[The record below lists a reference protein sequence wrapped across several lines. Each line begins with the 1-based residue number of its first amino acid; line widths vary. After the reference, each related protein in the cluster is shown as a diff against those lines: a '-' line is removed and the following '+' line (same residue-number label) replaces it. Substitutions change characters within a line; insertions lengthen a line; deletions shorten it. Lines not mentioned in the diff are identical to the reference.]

1 MKYYFTWH
9 DIEDNFEEN
18 RCSWP
23 ETWIDVQVY
32 SDSVEIYQNRDKPQK
47 SDMQYLKDIFGRN
60 YSMEKNTLLIDFT
73 ETSLDIIFQFDDSPK
88 AEKKYAPLFRDIYFQ
103 KCEST
108 DTDFDDL
115 KMIAFH
121 SYKGGV
127 GRTLSLTAFLRQ
139 CTQKYPDKKIKMV
152 ANLPYYITTP
162 IIMNVLENHIPVESI
177 TVMIQKEVAYRMKAQ
192 PSTKD
197 YGSLSLAVQ
206 YYCEPYLVANVPQNC
221 FMPRPNVDSA
231 VIKLT
236 VMDKPKVQVNNEK
249 FMFEFIKAAFSQ
261 RRKTLVNCIFSSGL
275 LTLSK
280 DEIGKML
287 NGLGY
292 DERVRGES
300 LTLEDYG
307 KITDE
312 AEKYIK

>member
-1 MKYYFTWH
+1 MEASLAYKTKKIVEKYGFSFKKNVGQNFLV
-9 DIEDNFEEN
+9 DERVLGKIVSSAEISKDDVVIEVGPGIGTLTQALAKEAYK
-18 RCSWP
+18 
-23 ETWIDVQVY
+23 VVA
-32 SDSVEIYQNRDKPQK
+32 VEIDT
-47 SDMQYLKDIFGRN
+47 
-60 YSMEKNTLLIDFT
+60 TLVPILG
-73 ETSLDIIFQFDDSPK
+73 ELLS
-88 AEKKYAPLFRDIYFQ
+88 
-103 KCEST
+103 
-108 DTDFDDL
+108 DFDNIEIINEDIL
-115 KMIAFH
+115 KVDVNAIAE
-121 SYKGGV
+121 
-127 GRTLSLTAFLRQ
+127 
-139 CTQKYPDKKIKMV
+139 KYPDKKIKMV

>member
-1 MKYYFTWH
+1 MEASLAYKTKKIVEKYGFSFKKNFGQNFLV
-9 DIEDNFEEN
+9 DERVLGKIVSSAEISKDDVVIEVGPGIGTLTQALAKEAYK
-18 RCSWP
+18 
-23 ETWIDVQVY
+23 VVA
-32 SDSVEIYQNRDKPQK
+32 VEIDT
-47 SDMQYLKDIFGRN
+47 
-60 YSMEKNTLLIDFT
+60 TLVPILG
-73 ETSLDIIFQFDDSPK
+73 ELLS
-88 AEKKYAPLFRDIYFQ
+88 
-103 KCEST
+103 
-108 DTDFDDL
+108 DFDNIEIINEDIL
-115 KMIAFH
+115 KVDVNAIAE
-121 SYKGGV
+121 
-127 GRTLSLTAFLRQ
+127 
-139 CTQKYPDKKIKMV
+139 KYPDKKIKMV

-300 LTLEDYG
+300 LTLEDYD

>member
-1 MKYYFTWH
+1 MEASLAYKTKKIVEKYGFSFKKNFGQNFLV
-9 DIEDNFEEN
+9 DERVLGKIVSSAEISKDDVVIEVGPGIGTLTQALAKEAYK
-18 RCSWP
+18 
-23 ETWIDVQVY
+23 VVA
-32 SDSVEIYQNRDKPQK
+32 VEIDT
-47 SDMQYLKDIFGRN
+47 
-60 YSMEKNTLLIDFT
+60 TLVPILG
-73 ETSLDIIFQFDDSPK
+73 ELLS
-88 AEKKYAPLFRDIYFQ
+88 
-103 KCEST
+103 
-108 DTDFDDL
+108 DFDNIEIINEDIL
-115 KMIAFH
+115 KVDVNAIAE
-121 SYKGGV
+121 
-127 GRTLSLTAFLRQ
+127 
-139 CTQKYPDKKIKMV
+139 KYPDKKIKMV

-300 LTLEDYG
+300 LILEDYG

>member
-1 MKYYFTWH
+1 MEASLAYKTKKIVEKYGFSFKKNFGQNFLV
-9 DIEDNFEEN
+9 DERVLGKIVSSAEISKDDVVIEVGPGIGTLTQALAKEAYK
-18 RCSWP
+18 
-23 ETWIDVQVY
+23 VVA
-32 SDSVEIYQNRDKPQK
+32 VEIDT
-47 SDMQYLKDIFGRN
+47 
-60 YSMEKNTLLIDFT
+60 TLVPILG
-73 ETSLDIIFQFDDSPK
+73 ELLS
-88 AEKKYAPLFRDIYFQ
+88 
-103 KCEST
+103 
-108 DTDFDDL
+108 DFDNIEIINEDIL
-115 KMIAFH
+115 KVDVNAIAE
-121 SYKGGV
+121 
-127 GRTLSLTAFLRQ
+127 
-139 CTQKYPDKKIKMV
+139 KYPDKKIKMV

-280 DEIGKML
+280 DEIGKVL

>member
-1 MKYYFTWH
+1 MEASLAYKTKKIVEKYGFSFKKNFGQNFLV
-9 DIEDNFEEN
+9 DERVLGKIVSSAEISKDDVVIEVGPGIGTLTQALAKEAYKVVAIE
-18 RCSWP
+18 
-23 ETWIDVQVY
+23 IDT
-32 SDSVEIYQNRDKPQK
+32 
-47 SDMQYLKDIFGRN
+47 
-60 YSMEKNTLLIDFT
+60 TLVPILG
-73 ETSLDIIFQFDDSPK
+73 ELLS
-88 AEKKYAPLFRDIYFQ
+88 
-103 KCEST
+103 
-108 DTDFDDL
+108 DFDNIEIINEDIL
-115 KMIAFH
+115 KVDVNAIAE
-121 SYKGGV
+121 
-127 GRTLSLTAFLRQ
+127 
-139 CTQKYPDKKIKMV
+139 KYPDKKIKMV

>member
-1 MKYYFTWH
+1 MEASLAYKTKKIVEKYGFSFKKNFGQNFLV
-9 DIEDNFEEN
+9 DERVLGKIVSSAEISKDDVVIEVGPGIGTLTQALAKEAYK
-18 RCSWP
+18 
-23 ETWIDVQVY
+23 VVA
-32 SDSVEIYQNRDKPQK
+32 VEIDT
-47 SDMQYLKDIFGRN
+47 
-60 YSMEKNTLLIDFT
+60 TLVPILG
-73 ETSLDIIFQFDDSPK
+73 ELLS
-88 AEKKYAPLFRDIYFQ
+88 
-103 KCEST
+103 
-108 DTDFDDL
+108 DFDNIEIINEDIL
-115 KMIAFH
+115 KVDVNAIAE
-121 SYKGGV
+121 
-127 GRTLSLTAFLRQ
+127 
-139 CTQKYPDKKIKMV
+139 KYPDKKIKMV

-162 IIMNVLENHIPVESI
+162 IIMNVFENHIPVESI

>member
-1 MKYYFTWH
+1 MEASLAYKTKKIVEKYGFSFKKNFGQNFLI
-9 DIEDNFEEN
+9 DERVLGKIVSSAEISKDDVVIEVGPGIGTLTQALAKEAYK
-18 RCSWP
+18 
-23 ETWIDVQVY
+23 VVA
-32 SDSVEIYQNRDKPQK
+32 VEIDT
-47 SDMQYLKDIFGRN
+47 
-60 YSMEKNTLLIDFT
+60 TLVPILG
-73 ETSLDIIFQFDDSPK
+73 ELLS
-88 AEKKYAPLFRDIYFQ
+88 
-103 KCEST
+103 
-108 DTDFDDL
+108 DFDNIEIINEDIL
-115 KMIAFH
+115 KVDVNAIAE
-121 SYKGGV
+121 
-127 GRTLSLTAFLRQ
+127 
-139 CTQKYPDKKIKMV
+139 KYPDKKIKMV

-261 RRKTLVNCIFSSGL
+261 RRKSLVNCIFSSGL

>member
-1 MKYYFTWH
+1 MEASLAYKTKKIVEKYGFSFKKNFGQNFLV
-9 DIEDNFEEN
+9 DERVLGKIVSSAEISKDDVVIEVGTGIGTLTQALAKEAYK
-18 RCSWP
+18 
-23 ETWIDVQVY
+23 VVA
-32 SDSVEIYQNRDKPQK
+32 VEIDT
-47 SDMQYLKDIFGRN
+47 
-60 YSMEKNTLLIDFT
+60 TLVPILG
-73 ETSLDIIFQFDDSPK
+73 ELLS
-88 AEKKYAPLFRDIYFQ
+88 
-103 KCEST
+103 
-108 DTDFDDL
+108 DFDNIEIINEDIL
-115 KMIAFH
+115 KVDVNAIAE
-121 SYKGGV
+121 
-127 GRTLSLTAFLRQ
+127 
-139 CTQKYPDKKIKMV
+139 KYPDKKIKMV

>member
-1 MKYYFTWH
+1 MEASLAYKTKKIVEKYGFSFKKNFGQNFLV
-9 DIEDNFEEN
+9 DERVLGKIVSSAEISKDDVVIEVG
-18 RCSWP
+18 P
-23 ETWIDVQVY
+23 GIG
-32 SDSVEIYQNRDKPQK
+32 VEIDT
-47 SDMQYLKDIFGRN
+47 
-60 YSMEKNTLLIDFT
+60 TLVPILG
-73 ETSLDIIFQFDDSPK
+73 ELLS
-88 AEKKYAPLFRDIYFQ
+88 
-103 KCEST
+103 
-108 DTDFDDL
+108 DFDNIEIINEDIL
-115 KMIAFH
+115 KVDVNAIAE
-121 SYKGGV
+121 
-127 GRTLSLTAFLRQ
+127 
-139 CTQKYPDKKIKMV
+139 KYPDKKIKMV

>member
-1 MKYYFTWH
+1 MEASLAYKTKKIVEKYGFSFKKNFGQNFLV
-9 DIEDNFEEN
+9 DERVLGKIVSSAEISKDDVVIEVGPGIGTLTQALAKEAYK
-18 RCSWP
+18 
-23 ETWIDVQVY
+23 VVA
-32 SDSVEIYQNRDKPQK
+32 VEIDT
-47 SDMQYLKDIFGRN
+47 
-60 YSMEKNTLLIDFT
+60 TLVPILG
-73 ETSLDIIFQFDDSPK
+73 ELLS
-88 AEKKYAPLFRDIYFQ
+88 
-103 KCEST
+103 
-108 DTDFDDL
+108 DFDNIEIINEDIL
-115 KMIAFH
+115 KVDVNAIAE
-121 SYKGGV
+121 
-127 GRTLSLTAFLRQ
+127 
-139 CTQKYPDKKIKMV
+139 KYPDKKIKMV

-300 LTLEDYG
+300 ITLEDYG

>member
-1 MKYYFTWH
+1 MEASLAYKTKKIVEKYGFSFKKNFGQNFLV
-9 DIEDNFEEN
+9 DERVLGKIVSSAEISKDDVVIEVGPGIGTLTQALAKEAYK
-18 RCSWP
+18 
-23 ETWIDVQVY
+23 VVA
-32 SDSVEIYQNRDKPQK
+32 VEIDT
-47 SDMQYLKDIFGRN
+47 
-60 YSMEKNTLLIDFT
+60 TLVPILG
-73 ETSLDIIFQFDDSPK
+73 ELLS
-88 AEKKYAPLFRDIYFQ
+88 
-103 KCEST
+103 
-108 DTDFDDL
+108 DFDNIEIINEDIL
-115 KMIAFH
+115 KVDVNAIAE
-121 SYKGGV
+121 
-127 GRTLSLTAFLRQ
+127 
-139 CTQKYPDKKIKMV
+139 KYPDKKIKMV

-206 YYCEPYLVANVPQNC
+206 YYCEPYLLANVPQNC

>member
-1 MKYYFTWH
+1 MEASLAYKKKKIVEKYGFSFKKNFGQNFLV
-9 DIEDNFEEN
+9 DERVLGKIVSSAEISKDDVVIEVGPGIGTLTQALAKEAYK
-18 RCSWP
+18 
-23 ETWIDVQVY
+23 VVA
-32 SDSVEIYQNRDKPQK
+32 VEIDT
-47 SDMQYLKDIFGRN
+47 
-60 YSMEKNTLLIDFT
+60 TLVPILG
-73 ETSLDIIFQFDDSPK
+73 ELLS
-88 AEKKYAPLFRDIYFQ
+88 
-103 KCEST
+103 
-108 DTDFDDL
+108 DFDNIEIINEDIL
-115 KMIAFH
+115 KVDVNAIAE
-121 SYKGGV
+121 
-127 GRTLSLTAFLRQ
+127 
-139 CTQKYPDKKIKMV
+139 KYPDKKIKMV

>member
-1 MKYYFTWH
+1 MEASLAYKTKKIVEKYGFSFKKNFGQNFLV
-9 DIEDNFEEN
+9 DERVLGKIVSSAEISKDDVVIEVGPGIGTLTQALAKEAYK
-18 RCSWP
+18 
-23 ETWIDVQVY
+23 VVA
-32 SDSVEIYQNRDKPQK
+32 VEIDT
-47 SDMQYLKDIFGRN
+47 
-60 YSMEKNTLLIDFT
+60 TLVPILG
-73 ETSLDIIFQFDDSPK
+73 ELLS
-88 AEKKYAPLFRDIYFQ
+88 
-103 KCEST
+103 
-108 DTDFDDL
+108 DFDNIEIINEDIL
-115 KMIAFH
+115 KVDVNAIAE
-121 SYKGGV
+121 
-127 GRTLSLTAFLRQ
+127 
-139 CTQKYPDKKIKMV
+139 KYPDKKIKMV

-249 FMFEFIKAAFSQ
+249 FMFEFINAAFSQ

>member
-1 MKYYFTWH
+1 MEASLAYKTKKIVEKYGFSFKKNFGQNFLV
-9 DIEDNFEEN
+9 DERVLGKIVSSAEISKDDVVIEVGPGIGTLTQALAKEAYK
-18 RCSWP
+18 
-23 ETWIDVQVY
+23 VVA
-32 SDSVEIYQNRDKPQK
+32 VEIDTTLVPILGELL
-47 SDMQYLKDIFGRN
+47 SDCDNIEIINEDILKVDVNAI
-60 YSMEKNTLLIDFT
+60 
-73 ETSLDIIFQFDDSPK
+73 
-88 AEKKYAPLFRDIYFQ
+88 AE
-103 KCEST
+103 
-108 DTDFDDL
+108 
-115 KMIAFH
+115 
-121 SYKGGV
+121 
-127 GRTLSLTAFLRQ
+127 
-139 CTQKYPDKKIKMV
+139 KYPDKKIKMV

>member
-1 MKYYFTWH
+1 MEASLAYKTKKIVEKYGFSFKKNFGQNFLV
-9 DIEDNFEEN
+9 DERVLGKIVSSAEISKDDVVIEVGPGIGTLTQALAKEAYK
-18 RCSWP
+18 
-23 ETWIDVQVY
+23 VVA
-32 SDSVEIYQNRDKPQK
+32 VEIDT
-47 SDMQYLKDIFGRN
+47 
-60 YSMEKNTLLIDFT
+60 TLVPILG
-73 ETSLDIIFQFDDSPK
+73 ELLS
-88 AEKKYAPLFRDIYFQ
+88 
-103 KCEST
+103 
-108 DTDFDDL
+108 DFDNIEIINEDIL
-115 KMIAFH
+115 KVDVNAIAE
-121 SYKGGV
+121 
-127 GRTLSLTAFLRQ
+127 
-139 CTQKYPDKKIKMV
+139 KYPDKKIKMV

-197 YGSLSLAVQ
+197 HGSLSLAVQ

>member
-1 MKYYFTWH
+1 MNKPIATMARTNEILAKYDLYAKKNFGQNFLV
-9 DIEDNFEEN
+9 DERVLGKIVSSAEISKDDVVIEVGPGIGTLTQALAKEAYK
-18 RCSWP
+18 
-23 ETWIDVQVY
+23 VVA
-32 SDSVEIYQNRDKPQK
+32 VEIDT
-47 SDMQYLKDIFGRN
+47 
-60 YSMEKNTLLIDFT
+60 TLVPILG
-73 ETSLDIIFQFDDSPK
+73 ELLS
-88 AEKKYAPLFRDIYFQ
+88 
-103 KCEST
+103 
-108 DTDFDDL
+108 DFDNIEIINEDIL
-115 KMIAFH
+115 KVDVNAIAE
-121 SYKGGV
+121 
-127 GRTLSLTAFLRQ
+127 
-139 CTQKYPDKKIKMV
+139 KYPDKKIKMV

>member
-1 MKYYFTWH
+1 MEASLAYKTKKIVEKYGFSFKKNFGQNFLV
-9 DIEDNFEEN
+9 DERVLGKIVSSAEISKDDVVIEVGPGIGTLTQALAKEAYK
-18 RCSWP
+18 
-23 ETWIDVQVY
+23 VVA
-32 SDSVEIYQNRDKPQK
+32 VEIDT
-47 SDMQYLKDIFGRN
+47 
-60 YSMEKNTLLIDFT
+60 TLVPILG
-73 ETSLDIIFQFDDSPK
+73 ELLS
-88 AEKKYAPLFRDIYFQ
+88 
-103 KCEST
+103 
-108 DTDFDDL
+108 DFDNIEIINEDIL
-115 KMIAFH
+115 KVDVNAIAE
-121 SYKGGV
+121 
-127 GRTLSLTAFLRQ
+127 
-139 CTQKYPDKKIKMV
+139 KYPDKKIKMV

-206 YYCEPYLVANVPQNC
+206 YYCEPYLAANVPQNC

>member
-1 MKYYFTWH
+1 MEASLAYKTKKIVEKYGFSFKKNFGQNFLV
-9 DIEDNFEEN
+9 DERVLGKIVSSAEISKDDVVIEVGPGIGTLTQALAKEAYK
-18 RCSWP
+18 
-23 ETWIDVQVY
+23 VVA
-32 SDSVEIYQNRDKPQK
+32 VEIDT
-47 SDMQYLKDIFGRN
+47 
-60 YSMEKNTLLIDFT
+60 TLVPILG
-73 ETSLDIIFQFDDSPK
+73 ELLS
-88 AEKKYAPLFRDIYFQ
+88 
-103 KCEST
+103 
-108 DTDFDDL
+108 DFDNIEIINEDIL
-115 KMIAFH
+115 KVDVNAIAE
-121 SYKGGV
+121 
-127 GRTLSLTAFLRQ
+127 
-139 CTQKYPDKKIKMV
+139 KYPDKKIKMV

-177 TVMIQKEVAYRMKAQ
+177 TVMIQKEVAYRMKAH

>member
-1 MKYYFTWH
+1 MEASLAYKTKKIVEKYGFSFKKNFGQNFLV
-9 DIEDNFEEN
+9 DERVLGKIVSSAEISKDDVVIEVGPGIGTLTQALAKEAYK
-18 RCSWP
+18 
-23 ETWIDVQVY
+23 VVA
-32 SDSVEIYQNRDKPQK
+32 VEIDT
-47 SDMQYLKDIFGRN
+47 
-60 YSMEKNTLLIDFT
+60 TLVPILG
-73 ETSLDIIFQFDDSPK
+73 ELLS
-88 AEKKYAPLFRDIYFQ
+88 
-103 KCEST
+103 
-108 DTDFDDL
+108 DFDNIEIINEDIL
-115 KMIAFH
+115 KVDVNAIAE
-121 SYKGGV
+121 
-127 GRTLSLTAFLRQ
+127 
-139 CTQKYPDKKIKMV
+139 KYPDKKIKMV
-152 ANLPYYITTP
+152 ANLPYYITPP